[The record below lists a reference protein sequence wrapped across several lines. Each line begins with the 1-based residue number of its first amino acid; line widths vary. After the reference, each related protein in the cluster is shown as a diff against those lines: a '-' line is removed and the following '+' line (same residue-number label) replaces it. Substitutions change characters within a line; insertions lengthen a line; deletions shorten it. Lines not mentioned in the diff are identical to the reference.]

1 MAASAFLYNTDDDD
15 DDSENNHHKKR
26 LALSEDFFIFLTNE
40 DNHHEEITMS
50 DQSIQERSSDDEN
63 LKRQHNPRLVVRD
76 EYFSI
81 LPNSETLKSEEKV
94 VTNEQRGNSNI
105 QRRQIKPPNKK
116 REFSPRLAVN
126 GEYFLFLPDS
136 EAMVESEGEEK
147 NNKQQFASKIQKRQ
161 TKPWWPPRKMD
172 PESPTKAK
180 RQTKPIWNFRSYI
193 SKKDM
198 TSLDLNKRQRPPI
211 RGPYAY
217 HRIGIGKVHSNR
229 HFVQKRNIDNGYEKR
244 RLPEDIDIMYD
255 NYIKRQKPPYTL
267 GSLLLRESVDENTE
281 QGKISGSPLSLRNFQ
296 KRQRPPGFMEHY
308 NSSFAKRQKPPSSE

>member
-1 MAASAFLYNTDDDD
+1 MAASAFLYNRDYD
-15 DDSENNHHKKR
+15 DDSENHHHKKR

-40 DNHHEEITMS
+40 DNQHEDITMS
-50 DQSIQERSSDDEN
+50 DQSIQGTSSDEEN

-76 EYFSI
+76 EYVSF
-81 LPNSETLKSEEKV
+81 LPDSETLKSEEKV
-94 VTNEQRGNSNI
+94 VANVQQGNSDI
-105 QRRQIKPPNKK
+105 QKRQIKPPNKK

-126 GEYFLFLPDS
+126 GEYFLFLPDL
-136 EAMVESEGEEK
+136 EPVVESEGDEIANE
-147 NNKQQFASKIQKRQ
+147 QVAGKIQKRQ
-161 TKPWWPPRKMD
+161 TKPWWPPRKMV
-172 PESPTKAK
+172 PESSTKAK

-281 QGKISGSPLSLRNFQ
+281 QGKISGSPLSLGNFQ

-308 NSSFAKRQKPPSSE
+308 SYSFAKRQKPPSSE